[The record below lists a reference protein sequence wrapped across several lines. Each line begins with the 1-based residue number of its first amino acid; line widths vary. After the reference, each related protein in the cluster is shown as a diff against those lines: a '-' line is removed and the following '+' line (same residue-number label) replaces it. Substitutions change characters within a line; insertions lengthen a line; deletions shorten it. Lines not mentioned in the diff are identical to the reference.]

1 MGAAEARTYAIEDHT
16 ETASARTGEVGL
28 GPGVRVVDG
37 RLMYSAA
44 WIDFESPQD
53 PKPPSATD

>member
-1 MGAAEARTYAIEDHT
+1 
-16 ETASARTGEVGL
+16 VKL

-53 PKPPSATD
+53 K

>member
-1 MGAAEARTYAIEDHT
+1 MSAAEARSYPIEDQAET
-16 ETASARTGEVGL
+16 ESGRTVEVKL

-53 PKPPSATD
+53 K